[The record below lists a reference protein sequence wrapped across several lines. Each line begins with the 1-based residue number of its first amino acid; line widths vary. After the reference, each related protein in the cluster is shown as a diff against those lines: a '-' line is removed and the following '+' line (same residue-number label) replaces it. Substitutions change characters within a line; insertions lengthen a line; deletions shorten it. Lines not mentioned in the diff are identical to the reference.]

1 MVGRW
6 IGSNWGRKAMKT
18 RSAAVLSLLAGL
30 AIGAAAI
37 QGLHAAARPPA
48 YVVTEVGIGDLDA
61 YLKEYL
67 PVAEAS
73 IQASGGRLI
82 AGGQNI
88 LVLEG
93 PARGTRVAI
102 SRFDSLDAVQ
112 AWRGS
117 DRYREARKI
126 ADKYARFRSFAI
138 EGLPQ

>member
-1 MVGRW
+1 
-6 IGSNWGRKAMKT
+6 MKT

-73 IQASGGRLI
+73 IKASGGRLI
-82 AGGQNI
+82 AGGQDI

-117 DRYREARKI
+117 EYREARKI
-126 ADKYARFRSFAI
+126 ADKLGVKNIAI
-138 EGLPQ
+138 SITHTSKQAMAQVIFES

>member
-67 PVAEAS
+67 PVP
-73 IQASGGRLI
+73 R
-82 AGGQNI
+82 
-88 LVLEG
+88 
-93 PARGTRVAI
+93 PR
-102 SRFDSLDAVQ
+102 
-112 AWRGS
+112 
-117 DRYREARKI
+117 
-126 ADKYARFRSFAI
+126 
-138 EGLPQ
+138 